1 MRAQAE
7 AGGLVGPHLQVF
19 FAEHLL
25 AHKRVSPQTI
35 AYYRD
40 TFRLLLRFMRQKT
53 GTEPAA
59 LPLSALDADAVLAF
73 LDHLERDRG
82 CSVRSRN
89 IRLAAIRS
97 FFRLVALRVPDS
109 LGQVTR
115 VMAIPIKR
123 CDKRLVGYL
132 SRDEVK
138 ALLAAP
144 DRSAWSGRRDHALL
158 LTLYNSG
165 ARVSE
170 IIALRREQVRLDA
183 ATGAHLELHGKGRK
197 DRVVPLWAE
206 TARVLRAWLRERGDQ
221 DGELRSPTPAAGR
234 CRATA
239 STTCSAAPSPA
250 PWRPAQASARRRCRH
265 TCCATARRCICFRP
279 AWIWRSSRSGSGT
292 RASRRPTSTWRP
304 TWRPRSG
311 RSTSW
316 RRCRVWPPATA
327 LTTSSWP
334 SSPPSD
340 YADPITTAEAFCFG
354 RTPLLGM
361 TRNSA

>member
-1 MRAQAE
+1 MRAPAE

-25 AHKRVSPQTI
+25 AHKRASPQTI
-35 AYYRD
+35 ACYRD
-40 TFRLLLRFMRQKT
+40 TFRLLLRFMRQRT

-82 CSVRSRN
+82 CSGRSRN

-97 FFRLVALRVPDS
+97 FFRLVALRVPDH

-115 VMAIPIKR
+115 VMAIPVKR
-123 CDKRLVGYL
+123 CDKRLVGCL

-144 DRSAWSGRRDHALL
+144 DRSAWPGRRDHALL

-221 DGELRSPTPAAGR
+221 DGDVAFPNARGRALSRDGIDYLLR
-234 CRATA
+234 RAV
-239 STTCSAAPSPA
+239 
-250 PWRPAQASARRRCRH
+250 ASAVASCPSLGAKKVSPHVLRH
-265 TCCATARRCICFRP
+265 STAMHLFQAGVDMAVVALWLGHESLETTHVYIEADLATKERALNKLAPMPGVPARYRP
-279 AWIWRSSRSGSGT
+279 DDK
-292 RASRRPTSTWRP
+292 
-304 TWRPRSG
+304 
-311 RSTSW
+311 
-316 RRCRVWPPATA
+316 
-327 LTTSSWP
+327 LL
-334 SSPPSD
+334 
-340 YADPITTAEAFCFG
+340 AFLAAF
-354 RTPLLGM
+354 
-361 TRNSA
+361 